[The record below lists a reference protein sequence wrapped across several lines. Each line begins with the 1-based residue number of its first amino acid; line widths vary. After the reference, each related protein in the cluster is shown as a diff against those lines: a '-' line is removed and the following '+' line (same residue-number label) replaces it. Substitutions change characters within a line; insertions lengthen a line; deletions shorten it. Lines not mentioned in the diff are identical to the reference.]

1 MEEENIPSVKFEAVK
16 TSMMQ
21 DKNGTNIKLTIHP
34 NDVPQD
40 LHKDWVGSRYMVV
53 MVKLNEDG
61 TPVATGGTSINVTPV
76 VNAVVSLQGTVQLQ
90 QAELSALRADMQS
103 YLGPNGTLAKAVG
116 KKTVAAINDQA

>member
-1 MEEENIPSVKFEAVK
+1 MEEEKKVPNISFEAVK

-61 TPVATGGTSINVTPV
+61 TPDEREENDNKEVTE
-76 VNAVVSLQGTVQLQ
+76 QG
-90 QAELSALRADMQS
+90 
-103 YLGPNGTLAKAVG
+103 
-116 KKTVAAINDQA
+116 

>member
-1 MEEENIPSVKFEAVK
+1 MEEEKKVEGVSFEAVK

-53 MVKLNEDG
+53 MVKVNEDG
-61 TPVATGGTSINVTPV
+61 TPDDRSENVNE
-76 VNAVVSLQGTVQLQ
+76 VN
-90 QAELSALRADMQS
+90 
-103 YLGPNGTLAKAVG
+103 K
-116 KKTVAAINDQA
+116 

>member
-1 MEEENIPSVKFEAVK
+1 MEEEKQIEGVNFEAVK

-53 MVKLNEDG
+53 MVKVNEDG
-61 TPVATGGTSINVTPV
+61 TPDDRSENVNE
-76 VNAVVSLQGTVQLQ
+76 VN
-90 QAELSALRADMQS
+90 
-103 YLGPNGTLAKAVG
+103 K
-116 KKTVAAINDQA
+116 

>member
-1 MEEENIPSVKFEAVK
+1 MEEENKIEGVSFEAVK

-53 MVKLNEDG
+53 MVKVNEDG
-61 TPVATGGTSINVTPV
+61 TPDDRRENVNE
-76 VNAVVSLQGTVQLQ
+76 VN
-90 QAELSALRADMQS
+90 
-103 YLGPNGTLAKAVG
+103 K
-116 KKTVAAINDQA
+116 

>member
-1 MEEENIPSVKFEAVK
+1 MEEEKKGSNVSFEAVK

-21 DKNGTNIKLTIHP
+21 DKNGTNIRLTIHP

-61 TPVATGGTSINVTPV
+61 TPDERKENDGKEIT
-76 VNAVVSLQGTVQLQ
+76 
-90 QAELSALRADMQS
+90 EQS
-103 YLGPNGTLAKAVG
+103 
-116 KKTVAAINDQA
+116 

>member
-1 MEEENIPSVKFEAVK
+1 MEEEKKVSNVSFEAVK

-21 DKNGTNIKLTIHP
+21 DKNGTNIRLTIHP

-61 TPVATGGTSINVTPV
+61 TPD
-76 VNAVVSLQGTVQLQ
+76 
-90 QAELSALRADMQS
+90 EREE
-103 YLGPNGTLAKAVG
+103 
-116 KKTVAAINDQA
+116 NDREKVEEQI

>member
-1 MEEENIPSVKFEAVK
+1 MEEEKKVSNINFEAVK

-21 DKNGTNIKLTIHP
+21 DKNGTNIRLTIHP

-61 TPVATGGTSINVTPV
+61 TPDERKENDHEEVT
-76 VNAVVSLQGTVQLQ
+76 
-90 QAELSALRADMQS
+90 EQS
-103 YLGPNGTLAKAVG
+103 
-116 KKTVAAINDQA
+116 

>member
-1 MEEENIPSVKFEAVK
+1 MEEEKKVPNISFEAVK

-53 MVKLNEDG
+53 MVKFNEDG
-61 TPVATGGTSINVTPV
+61 TPD
-76 VNAVVSLQGTVQLQ
+76 
-90 QAELSALRADMQS
+90 ER
-103 YLGPNGTLAKAVG
+103 KE
-116 KKTVAAINDQA
+116 NDQEKVGE

>member
-1 MEEENIPSVKFEAVK
+1 MEEVKENTENLGVPSVNFEAVK

-21 DKNGTNIKLTIHP
+21 DKNGTNIRLTIHP

-61 TPVATGGTSINVTPV
+61 TPDIREENV
-76 VNAVVSLQGTVQLQ
+76 
-90 QAELSALRADMQS
+90 
-103 YLGPNGTLAKAVG
+103 
-116 KKTVAAINDQA
+116 

>member
-1 MEEENIPSVKFEAVK
+1 MEEEKKVEGVSFEAVK

-61 TPVATGGTSINVTPV
+61 TPD
-76 VNAVVSLQGTVQLQ
+76 
-90 QAELSALRADMQS
+90 ER
-103 YLGPNGTLAKAVG
+103 KE
-116 KKTVAAINDQA
+116 NDQEKVGE

>member
-1 MEEENIPSVKFEAVK
+1 MEVISEYYGEEEKKVSNISFEAVK

-21 DKNGTNIKLTIHP
+21 DKNGTNIRLTIHP

-61 TPVATGGTSINVTPV
+61 TPDERKENDSKEVT
-76 VNAVVSLQGTVQLQ
+76 
-90 QAELSALRADMQS
+90 EQS
-103 YLGPNGTLAKAVG
+103 
-116 KKTVAAINDQA
+116 

>member
-1 MEEENIPSVKFEAVK
+1 MEEEKKVSNVSFEAVK

-21 DKNGTNIKLTIHP
+21 DKNGTNIRLTIHP

-61 TPVATGGTSINVTPV
+61 TPDERKENDNEEVT
-76 VNAVVSLQGTVQLQ
+76 
-90 QAELSALRADMQS
+90 EQS
-103 YLGPNGTLAKAVG
+103 
-116 KKTVAAINDQA
+116 

>member
-1 MEEENIPSVKFEAVK
+1 MNDIENQEKAKVPTLQFEAVK

-21 DKNGTNIKLTIHP
+21 DKNGTNIRLTIHP

-61 TPVATGGTSINVTPV
+61 TPDERKENNSKEVT
-76 VNAVVSLQGTVQLQ
+76 
-90 QAELSALRADMQS
+90 EQS
-103 YLGPNGTLAKAVG
+103 
-116 KKTVAAINDQA
+116 

>member
-1 MEEENIPSVKFEAVK
+1 MEVISEYYGEEEKKVSNISFEAVK

-21 DKNGTNIKLTIHP
+21 DKNGTNIRLTIHP

-61 TPVATGGTSINVTPV
+61 TPDERKKNDSKEVT
-76 VNAVVSLQGTVQLQ
+76 
-90 QAELSALRADMQS
+90 EQS
-103 YLGPNGTLAKAVG
+103 
-116 KKTVAAINDQA
+116 

>member
-1 MEEENIPSVKFEAVK
+1 MKYHFRESEMEVISEYHGKEEKNVSNINFEAVK

-21 DKNGTNIKLTIHP
+21 DKNGTNIRLTIHP

-61 TPVATGGTSINVTPV
+61 TPD
-76 VNAVVSLQGTVQLQ
+76 
-90 QAELSALRADMQS
+90 ER
-103 YLGPNGTLAKAVG
+103 KE
-116 KKTVAAINDQA
+116 NDREKVEEQI